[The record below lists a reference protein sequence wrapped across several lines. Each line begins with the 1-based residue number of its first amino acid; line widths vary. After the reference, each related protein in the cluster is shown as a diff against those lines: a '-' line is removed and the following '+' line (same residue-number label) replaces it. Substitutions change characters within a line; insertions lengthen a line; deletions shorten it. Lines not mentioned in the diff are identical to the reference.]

1 MMSKYIKKIG
11 ILSLVVLSLL
21 IIIFS
26 CKSKDPSILKVFVRD
41 ENNELLTK
49 AKVVIIGDTKSDPP
63 TIDYVD
69 TNFTDDQGVALFD
82 MEEFFTTSGE
92 SVKSGYFNILVKF
105 GEKIAEGRVRVKQ
118 HIVSVETVTFQP

>member
-1 MMSKYIKKIG
+1 MSKYIKKIG

>member
-1 MMSKYIKKIG
+1 MISKYIKKIG
-11 ILSLVVLSLL
+11 VISLVVLSLL
-21 IIIFS
+21 IIISS